1 MLSKEEL
8 KKIDKNVRR
17 KHSDY
22 LKLFNKKEKE
32 IADTLDKYA
41 QDPNSFTHEEA
52 EELLYNVRYKE
63 ELDMKLEY
71 LSKIIQLLNE
81 FLTKK

>member
-1 MLSKEEL
+1 MISKEEL
-8 KKIDKNVRR
+8 AKINKNARK

-22 LKLFNKKEKE
+22 LKLFNKTEKK

-52 EELLYNVRYKE
+52 EELLEEVRYKE
-63 ELDMKLEY
+63 E
-71 LSKIIQLLNE
+71 
-81 FLTKK
+81 FLYVDQ